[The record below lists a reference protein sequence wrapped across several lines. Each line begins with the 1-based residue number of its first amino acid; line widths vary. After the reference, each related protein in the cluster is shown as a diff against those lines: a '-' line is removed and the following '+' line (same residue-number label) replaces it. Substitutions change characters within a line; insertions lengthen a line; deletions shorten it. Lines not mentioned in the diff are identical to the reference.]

1 MLDNITKRKIDNARN
16 ILVGRIPDPKSQI
29 QQITLALIYKF
40 MNDTDKQSI
49 KLGGKAS
56 YFIGDYEKYSWDNLM
71 DTRLSGQERTNLYM
85 EGLDSMK
92 RNPHLPELFRQIF
105 KEAYLPFRDY
115 STINMFLEE
124 INGFEYDHSERLG
137 DAYEYLL
144 SIMSSQGDAGQF
156 RTPRHIIDFIVE
168 IVEPQKT
175 DRILDPACGT
185 AGFLIS
191 ALKYIYKNNTK
202 EVEGDLL
209 NSDEL
214 KRLADNVDGYDISPD
229 MVQISLVNMFLHK
242 ITQPHIYD
250 YDTLSSLLKWDENY
264 SCILA
269 NPPFM
274 SPKGGIIPH
283 NRFSIQSK
291 RSEVLFVD
299 YMMEHLTTDGKAG
312 IIVPEGIIF
321 QSSNAYV
328 ELRRKLIEESY
339 LWAVVS
345 LPAGVFNP
353 YSGVKTSILLLDR
366 KIAIQTDKILFI
378 KVNNDG
384 FGLGA
389 QRKPIETNDLP
400 DAFNNALA
408 WKKAALSQSEYK
420 PADKNVIVVEKTRLA
435 ESGDYNLSGERYNTS
450 NIILSEFPLV
460 ELSSLC
466 SIKTGKKDV
475 NQGNPNGIYPFFTCA
490 KECTFSDEYSFDCE
504 ALLIAGNGVV
514 GDVKYYNGK
523 FEAYQRT
530 YVLSDFVKLKPNYL
544 YFILKDKLPIYLQ
557 ELKQGNTMPYIK
569 LGMLAE
575 LQIPLPPLSVQEE
588 IVAELDSYQKI
599 IDGAR
604 QVVDNYKPHIEIDP
618 KWNIMKIQDI
628 AHINPNTSVPNDLYS
643 DWFTYV
649 DISSIDNTSNNLNSD
664 NRINVS
670 DAPSRARRQVIKN
683 DTIISTVRPNLKA
696 FYFFETVPERAI
708 ASTGFAVL
716 RPKDK
721 LVPKYLFYVMFT
733 DFVLSQMISRMGKG
747 AYPSI
752 NQTDVSLLNIPLP
765 DLYTQQAIVDR
776 IEQEQKLVEGNRQLI
791 KLCEQKIKDRIAKI
805 WSAE

>member
-40 MNDTDKQSI
+40 MNDTDIQSV
-49 KLGGKAS
+49 KLGGKPS
-56 YFIGDYEKYSWDNLM
+56 YFIGEYEKYNWDNLM

-168 IVEPQKT
+168 VVEPQKT

-209 NSDEL
+209 SPDEL

-250 YDTLSSLLKWDENY
+250 YDTLSSQLKWDENY

-274 SPKGGIIPH
+274 SPKGGMIPH

-299 YMMEHLTTDGKAG
+299 YMMEHLTSEGKAG

-328 ELRRKLIEESY
+328 ELRRKLVGEGY

-345 LPAGVFNP
+345 LPSGVFNP

-366 KIAIQTDKILFI
+366 NIARQAEKILFI

-384 FGLGA
+384 FDLGA
-389 QRKPIETNDLP
+389 QRKAIDANDLTNAYQ
-400 DAFNNALA
+400 DALA
-408 WKKAALSQSEYK
+408 YKKA
-420 PADKNVIVVEKTRLA
+420 V
-435 ESGDYNLSGERYNTS
+435 
-450 NIILSEFPLV
+450 
-460 ELSSLC
+460 
-466 SIKTGKKDV
+466 
-475 NQGNPNGIYPFFTCA
+475 
-490 KECTFSDEYSFDCE
+490 
-504 ALLIAGNGVV
+504 
-514 GDVKYYNGK
+514 
-523 FEAYQRT
+523 
-530 YVLSDFVKLKPNYL
+530 
-544 YFILKDKLPIYLQ
+544 
-557 ELKQGNTMPYIK
+557 
-569 LGMLAE
+569 
-575 LQIPLPPLSVQEE
+575 
-588 IVAELDSYQKI
+588 
-599 IDGAR
+599 
-604 QVVDNYKPHIEIDP
+604 
-618 KWNIMKIQDI
+618 
-628 AHINPNTSVPNDLYS
+628 
-643 DWFTYV
+643 
-649 DISSIDNTSNNLNSD
+649 
-664 NRINVS
+664 
-670 DAPSRARRQVIKN
+670 
-683 DTIISTVRPNLKA
+683 
-696 FYFFETVPERAI
+696 
-708 ASTGFAVL
+708 
-716 RPKDK
+716 
-721 LVPKYLFYVMFT
+721 
-733 DFVLSQMISRMGKG
+733 
-747 AYPSI
+747 
-752 NQTDVSLLNIPLP
+752 
-765 DLYTQQAIVDR
+765 
-776 IEQEQKLVEGNRQLI
+776 
-791 KLCEQKIKDRIAKI
+791 
-805 WSAE
+805 